1 MKIAKMHCLTA
12 ADETAVQDRHT
23 HTLRRAHTHTHT
35 QTLEMASG
43 EKKEQLVRLLRLF
56 SVDAI
61 HQRSRRKN
69 PTMPGML
76 SSGGSMHP
84 FNWFIRTC
92 IFLLIVLCEYS
103 IIACDSW
110 SADSQSLK
118 NLRESLRIFGE
129 VIVEVGGEL
138 VQDAHGIL

>member
-1 MKIAKMHCLTA
+1 
-12 ADETAVQDRHT
+12 
-23 HTLRRAHTHTHT
+23 
-35 QTLEMASG
+35 
-43 EKKEQLVRLLRLF
+43 
-56 SVDAI
+56 
-61 HQRSRRKN
+61 
-69 PTMPGML
+69 
-76 SSGGSMHP
+76 MHP

-129 VIVEVGGEL
+129 VIVEVGEGSWFRMLMGFFETL
-138 VQDAHGIL
+138 FR